1 MLNRFNVEI
10 YAQSKRD
17 FFDPYT
23 YHKHR
28 FILFPHDNAVSQ
40 SIIKGYQYEPYIF
53 KFLVDNGINLSG
65 KTVVEAGSNNG
76 NFTVDFSILVGDTGK
91 VFAFEP
97 QRIVYYQL
105 CGNVFLNGLKNVW
118 CHNVALGHASNS
130 SRIQMPDYSSTRG
143 VNFGDVCVNDD
154 IDKNY
159 ERVEVRPLDDYDF
172 DELCVIK
179 ADVQGYE
186 LFVLQG
192 AMQTIKKHRPYI
204 FVEIEDE
211 KLDMHGLKKNDI
223 EDFFRAADYSLYHF
237 QDGLRYNTTTGYC
250 LDYVAIPNEKNPSR
264 YIIP

>member
-23 YHKHR
+23 YHKQR
-28 FILFPHDNAVSQ
+28 FVLFPKDNAVSQ

-53 KFLVDNGINLSG
+53 QFLVDNDIKLRG

-76 NFTVDFSILVGDTGK
+76 NFTVDFAMLVGETGK

-105 CGNVFLNGLKNVW
+105 CGNIFLNGLTNVW
-118 CHNVALGHASNS
+118 CHNVALGDENS
-130 SRIQMPDYSSTRG
+130 ISRIELPDYYSKGT
-143 VNFGDVCVNDD
+143 VNFGDVCVKSNINQSYDTVQV
-154 IDKNY
+154 K
-159 ERVEVRPLDDYDF
+159 RLDDYDF
-172 DELCVIK
+172 DELSVIK

-186 LFVLQG
+186 LFVLRG
-192 AMQTIKKHRPYI
+192 ALQTIGKHRPYVFI
-204 FVEIEDE
+204 EIEDE
-211 KLDMHGLKKNDI
+211 KLALHGFKKSDI
-223 EDFFRAADYSLYHF
+223 EDMFTALHYTMYHF
-237 QDGLRYNTTTGYC
+237 QDGLRYTTTTGYC
-250 LDYVAIPNEKNPSR
+250 LDYVAIPNERNPSK